1 MIAYISIHYMSILQA
16 VIEHLRLTIL
26 ALLCS
31 IPLAFLLFLV
41 LFLTP
46 KTIGTLLTGLLVTIY
61 CIPSIALFTLL
72 IPWFGL
78 GEVTAIIGLT
88 AYNQI
93 LLIRNIRASYDAI
106 PRQIKEAAE
115 SLGISSRKCFQH
127 IYLPL
132 MLPYLIGG
140 LRIVTISTMGIAT
153 MAALINAGGLGRI
166 LVEGMRMFSMP
177 RILVAVILISG
188 LALVL
193 NFILIKLER
202 VARRYATG
210 YEVTA

>member
-16 VIEHLRLTIL
+16 IGEHLWLT
-26 ALLCS
+26 ALSLLFS
-31 IPLAFLLFLV
+31 IPLAALLSLILFRSKTLGAILTGFLV
-41 LFLTP
+41 VL
-46 KTIGTLLTGLLVTIY
+46 Y
-61 CIPSIALFTLL
+61 CIPSIALFTML

-78 GEVTAIIGLT
+78 GETTAVIGLT

-93 LLIRNIRASYDAI
+93 LLIRNIKASYEAI
-106 PRQIKEAAE
+106 PRQVKEAAE
-115 SLGISSRKCFQH
+115 SLGISSRRCFQN
-127 IYLPL
+127 IYLPQ

-193 NFILIKLER
+193 NFILIQLER
-202 VARRYATG
+202 LARRYATG
-210 YEVTA
+210 HEAAS

>member
-1 MIAYISIHYMSILQA
+1 MSILQA
-16 VIEHLRLTIL
+16 IAEHLRLT
-26 ALLCS
+26 ALSLLFS
-31 IPLAFLLFLV
+31 IPMAFLFSLV
-41 LFLTP
+41 VLRF
-46 KTIGTLLTGLLVTIY
+46 KTIGAILSGILVAIY
-61 CIPSIALFTLL
+61 CIPSIALFTML

-78 GEVTAIIGLT
+78 GVTTAVIGLT

-93 LLIRNIRASYDAI
+93 LLIRNIQAAYDAI

-115 SLGISSRKCFQH
+115 SLGISSRRCFPN

-153 MAALINAGGLGRI
+153 LAALINAGGLGRI

-193 NFILIKLER
+193 NFILIQLER
-202 VARRYATG
+202 RARRFATG
-210 YEVTA
+210 YEVSL

>member
-1 MIAYISIHYMSILQA
+1 MISYISIHYMSILHA
-16 VIEHLRLTIL
+16 IVEHLWLTVL
-26 ALLCS
+26 SLFFS
-31 IPLAFLLFLV
+31 IPLAALLSLLLFRS
-41 LFLTP
+41 
-46 KTIGTLLTGLLVTIY
+46 KTIGAILTGLLVAIY
-61 CIPSIALFTLL
+61 CIPSIALFTML

-78 GEVTAIIGLT
+78 GETTAVIGLT

-93 LLIRNIRASYDAI
+93 LLIRSIRAAYEAI
-106 PRQIKEAAE
+106 PGQTREAAE
-115 SLGISSRKCFQH
+115 SLGISGRRCFQH

-140 LRIVTISTMGIAT
+140 MRIVTISTMGIAT
-153 MAALINAGGLGRI
+153 LAALINAGGLGRI

-202 VARRYATG
+202 LARKYATG
-210 YEVTA
+210 QEALL